1 MLRFLSDEDFNN
13 HIVRG
18 LLRRLPLLDIVRVQ
32 DVGLRG
38 HRDTDIL
45 EWAAKE
51 ERILLTHDADT
62 MIEFA
67 KKRVAA
73 NKLMPGIV
81 EISQDVSIGEAIDE
95 LIVFATCSL
104 DGEWEG
110 QVVFLPFYSNR
121 HET

>member
-38 HRDTDIL
+38 RRDSQVL
-45 EWAAKE
+45 AWAADDG
-51 ERILLTHDADT
+51 RILLTHDADT

-67 KKRVAA
+67 KNRVAA
-73 NKLMPGIV
+73 NMPMPGIV
-81 EISQDVSIGEAIDE
+81 EISQDVRIGEAIDE
-95 LIVFATCSL
+95 LIIFASCSL

-110 QVVFLPFYSNR
+110 QIIFLPL
-121 HET
+121 